1 MKISDLIESFQHYKV
16 KHKPTGKTYKV
27 TAMSQ
32 ASAKTKAAVQ
42 HGGRSA
48 SKYSG
53 TSDDQFEIVES
64 LSETVA
70 GAIASVSMP
79 MGKMHR
85 RQNPSV
91 FSKKKKVSESNPKRE
106 QAVSI
111 LVALVNE
118 KGLDNFEN
126 KDQIES
132 FMSDNMPEFYRGR
145 DTGKAIE
152 DAMAELGLD
161 EGKSPHKKGTKK
173 YKAHMA
179 AMHAGG

>member
-1 MKISDLIESFQHYKV
+1 MLIRDIITE
-16 KHKPTGKTYKV
+16 T
-27 TAMSQ
+27 MS
-32 ASAKTKAAVQ
+32 SSI
-42 HGGRSA
+42 GS
-48 SKYSG
+48 
-53 TSDDQFEIVES
+53 
-64 LSETVA
+64 VA
-70 GAIASVSMP
+70 MP

-91 FSKKKKVSESNPKRE
+91 FSKKKKKVSESNPRRE
-106 QAVSI
+106 QAVDI

-118 KGLDNFEN
+118 KGLDNFSN
-126 KDQIES
+126 KDAIES

-152 DAMAELGLD
+152 DAIAKLGLD